1 MENKELFEKTIEE
14 EKLYKKYK
22 LDILKKIS
30 TVRKK
35 LDEVQEI
42 LLNENMKDAEKAKYK
57 FKESEFLQ
65 EFNGLIIS
73 LKKYDL
79 TLKEIG
85 LLKNVLEGKIS
96 IFERS
101 EGLKQIKQEREQLD
115 KENEFIYYRD
125 EIQKIKNAIQ
135 MYKLEGCREKAE
147 EYERKL
153 NSTQIDYKYAAENY
167 KDKNESKNENENE
180 NKNENKEKTNLSTKE
195 NKNIENSSGYS
206 FKQEGNIFLETQH
219 QVLKDYSGN
228 VLGNRVIYYKEEL
241 EKGSKE
247 IETIGNIENEDGNY
261 AIKEVSIGVGEEL
274 TYQRKEMNSYSK
286 LTGQKSQIVYQ
297 KYNNGNELYF
307 SIRDGRTTMR
317 IEKNNRG
324 ITIESYNVDG
334 ELTDVFE
341 YDKEGNAL
349 IPMGN
354 IDKLNENYIQN
365 CFDVQVPYFEAE
377 NKSIRKENAEKQVL
391 ESAIYATQTST
402 KTSDINNQAQTI
414 RYFCNSRNQ
423 NYNHEKEQNEI

>member
-1 MENKELFEKTIEE
+1 MENKELFDKAIKD
-14 EKLYKKYK
+14 EKLYKQYK
-22 LDILKKIS
+22 LEILRKIS
-30 TVRKK
+30 TVRKE

-42 LLNENMKDAEKAKYK
+42 LLNEDMKDAEIAKYK
-57 FKESEFLQ
+57 FKESELLQ
-65 EFNGLIIS
+65 KYNGLINSSKI
-73 LKKYDL
+73 YDL
-79 TLKEIG
+79 TLKEIS
-85 LLKNVLEGKIS
+85 LLKDVLEEKIS

-101 EGLKQIKQEREQLD
+101 EGLKEIKKEREKLD

-135 MYKLEGCREKAE
+135 MYKLGGDREKAE

-153 NSTQIDYKYAAENY
+153 NSTQIDYKYAEENY
-167 KDKNESKNENENE
+167 KDKNE

-195 NKNIENSSGYS
+195 NKNIENLSGYS

-228 VLGNRVIYYKEEL
+228 VLGNRVIYYKEDL

-324 ITIESYNVDG
+324 ITIEAYNVDG

-377 NKSIRKENAEKQVL
+377 NKSIRKENVEKQVL
-391 ESAIYATQTST
+391 ESAIDATQTST
-402 KTSDINNQAQTI
+402 KTSDINKQAQTI
-414 RYFCNSRNQ
+414 RYFYNSRDQ